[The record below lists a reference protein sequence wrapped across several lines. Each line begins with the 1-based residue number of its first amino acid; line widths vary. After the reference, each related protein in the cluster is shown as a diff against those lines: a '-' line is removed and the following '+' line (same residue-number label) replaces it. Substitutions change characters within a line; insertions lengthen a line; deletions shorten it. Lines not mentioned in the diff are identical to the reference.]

1 MLRDR
6 ERHFKFD
13 RPRAA
18 RDDGRRAVCG
28 KLSYASKGVA
38 RSVVKKLRASG
49 EANASLGELRA
60 YFFDPC
66 MGWHVEHTSRGHGK
80 EI

>member
-6 ERHFKFD
+6 VRHFKFD

-28 KLSYASKGVA
+28 KLCYASKGVA
-38 RSVVKKLRASG
+38 RSVAKKLRASG
-49 EANASLGELRA
+49 EADVSPGELRA
-60 YFFDPC
+60 YFCDPC
-66 MGWHVEHTSRGHGK
+66 MGWHVGHSSRGKG
-80 EI
+80 EGI